1 MSTENLRNLFLQNQ
15 ESLEDAKKKFSQ
27 ESRKTTKYL
36 RFNQDGTVAVRI
48 LPLAPV
54 INADGE
60 PVMERL
66 GYEYDT
72 KELLLKI
79 KGTDAKGK
87 EKTIM
92 VSVCNA
98 KKRFPKLEN
107 DLIDLFVDKVC
118 EKYSDDEALIKK
130 VRSTSFN
137 GGLRYDSKRCMYVLD
152 IDKRGDGLQILKL
165 SFAQYK
171 ELEERKLALWE
182 KLRKKDPKAP
192 CPISSID
199 EAYPLEITR
208 STENGKTSYSFNI
221 DMLGGDDAALTDAEL
236 QALFDAPRLPEVIYR
251 YTRFHLEATIAFLKQ
266 YEEQLDIDVLED
278 DDIKDCIDQIKLS
291 LPSDDNSHFTMNG
304 GDGNDKAGEGA
315 TTLDT
320 LWDTY
325 EQITEAGLDDK
336 SEEGQDLRASIMEFI
351 EANGL
356 DIKPSRRDT
365 NQDLLNDIQDIMDE
379 AAEAGEK
386 GGKPAKEAEKPEP
399 EKEKEPEPEPEPE
412 ERPARRAREERN
424 DDTNEPAAGR
434 RAGRPA
440 RRR

>member
-1 MSTENLRNLFLQNQ
+1 
-15 ESLEDAKKKFSQ
+15 
-27 ESRKTTKYL
+27 
-36 RFNQDGTVAVRI
+36 
-48 LPLAPV
+48 
-54 INADGE
+54 
-60 PVMERL
+60 
-66 GYEYDT
+66 
-72 KELLLKI
+72 
-79 KGTDAKGK
+79 
-87 EKTIM
+87 
-92 VSVCNA
+92 
-98 KKRFPKLEN
+98 
-107 DLIDLFVDKVC
+107 
-118 EKYSDDEALIKK
+118 
-130 VRSTSFN
+130 
-137 GGLRYDSKRCMYVLD
+137 
-152 IDKRGDGLQILKL
+152 
-165 SFAQYK
+165 
-171 ELEERKLALWE
+171 
-182 KLRKKDPKAP
+182 
-192 CPISSID
+192 
-199 EAYPLEITR
+199 
-208 STENGKTSYSFNI
+208 
-221 DMLGGDDAALTDAEL
+221 
-236 QALFDAPRLPEVIYR
+236 
-251 YTRFHLEATIAFLKQ
+251 
-266 YEEQLDIDVLED
+266 
-278 DDIKDCIDQIKLS
+278 
-291 LPSDDNSHFTMNG
+291 MNG

-399 EKEKEPEPEPEPE
+399 EKENEPEPEPEPE